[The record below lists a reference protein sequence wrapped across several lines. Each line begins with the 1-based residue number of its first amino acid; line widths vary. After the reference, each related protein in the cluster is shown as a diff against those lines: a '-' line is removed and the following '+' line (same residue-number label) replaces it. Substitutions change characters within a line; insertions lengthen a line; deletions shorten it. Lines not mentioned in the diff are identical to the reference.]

1 MLRSSLSLCLKKA
14 VAMDS
19 AAAAAV
25 AARKSH
31 GAAITLITTRA
42 SSYASSS
49 APSDADSTGS
59 SSTYFSSLSL
69 ANSSV
74 QATAPYSSSAATSS
88 IRTCICQV
96 PSGMGIS
103 APSQCYRSVEEP
115 TLHEDYDGLE
125 LHHSVCEKTQVSYYN
140 YSYDPE
146 EHFEEKGSI
155 LWWNIA
161 LFFIQESI

>member
-1 MLRSSLSLCLKKA
+1 MQTA
-14 VAMDS
+14 
-19 AAAAAV
+19 
-25 AARKSH
+25 
-31 GAAITLITTRA
+31 
-42 SSYASSS
+42 
-49 APSDADSTGS
+49 
-59 SSTYFSSLSL
+59 
-69 ANSSV
+69 
-74 QATAPYSSSAATSS
+74 APYSSSAATSS
-88 IRTCICQV
+88 IRTSTCQV

-115 TLHEDYDGLE
+115 TLQEDYDGLE